1 MEPSPTAEA
10 TRLTEPERTSPAANT
25 PGRLVSSRNGCRFNV
40 QCGES
45 TKSIPVRT
53 KFFSSFS
60 LSAGRLPCGV
70 AAANEHDIRPTT
82 HFNFIRRGRI
92 INTAAFELAAAFDL
106 EASIFRAGGD
116 EQTFCRDSLPVL
128 QLKN

>member
-1 MEPSPTAEA
+1 MAAASMSNAAKDLDVRCVHDPMGEITGHAFA
-10 TRLTEPERTSPAANT
+10 KIVPADEKEHLA
-25 PGRLVSSRNGCRFNV
+25 RVLR
-40 QCGES
+40 
-45 TKSIPVRT
+45 KID
-53 KFFSSFS
+53 
-60 LSAGRLPCGV
+60 GRLPCGV

-82 HFNFIRRGRI
+82 HFNFVRRGRI